1 VHILRSSAG
10 SQTPKEDRVAVE
22 APLEFLLHHPSL
34 GPEPL
39 SFGTTM
45 RTPGDDE
52 SLAAGL
58 LYGEGIVSKA
68 ADIEALESSTR
79 RPNVINVRLHPSVQ
93 IVPNTPSR
101 LFSAG
106 SSCGVC
112 GTTGLDAAIARA
124 AATHIPDTGHAAMS
138 LLMQLPDRMR
148 AAQSKFGYTG
158 GVHASALF
166 DFSGNLLNLAEDVGR
181 HNAFDKLV
189 GMSLMSGDLPLTNR
203 IVVLSESMRERI
215 ASKIGGTRASRI
227 DVIHNWADGSD
238 IRPLGEDSNPFVVDN
253 SLGESFVVLFSGNMG
268 RVNEFSTVMDAALL
282 LRERSDI
289 IFLFVGDGAK
299 ADEIREFQ
307 RKHNLTSL
315 RLLPYQPRHQ
325 LRYSLAAGDVLLVT
339 LAEGLAGLSVPSKA
353 YAIMA
358 AGRPLLFV
366 GDPKSDIARIIT
378 RYKCGAVFASG
389 DCAGLA
395 ELISEWSADSSKL
408 KEMGAAARSLFEE
421 RFDRSH
427 AVSAYLDTLNKC
439 VRPLAELSEP
449 AAVGSGD

>member
-1 VHILRSSAG
+1 MGTADTDIATPAASAAETPLSALSGTLTVHILRSSAV

-124 AATHIPDTGHAAMS
+124 AATHIPDTGHAAMA

-148 AAQSKFGYTG
+148 TAQSKFGYTG

-166 DFSGNLLNLAEDVGR
+166 NFSGELLNLAEDVGR

-189 GMSLMSGDLPLTNR
+189 GMNLMANEIPLSNR
-203 IVVLSESMRERI
+203 IVVLS
-215 ASKIGGTRASRI
+215 GRASFELVQKALRAGVSI
-227 DVIHNWADGSD
+227 LAAIGAPS
-238 IRPLGEDSNPFVVDN
+238 
-253 SLGESFVVLFSGNMG
+253 SLAVNLAVTSGLTLVG
-268 RVNEFSTVMDAALL
+268 F
-282 LRERSDI
+282 LRESHCNVYAHPGRLS
-289 IFLFVGDGAK
+289 LDGA
-299 ADEIREFQ
+299 
-307 RKHNLTSL
+307 
-315 RLLPYQPRHQ
+315 
-325 LRYSLAAGDVLLVT
+325 
-339 LAEGLAGLSVPSKA
+339 
-353 YAIMA
+353 
-358 AGRPLLFV
+358 
-366 GDPKSDIARIIT
+366 
-378 RYKCGAVFASG
+378 
-389 DCAGLA
+389 
-395 ELISEWSADSSKL
+395 
-408 KEMGAAARSLFEE
+408 
-421 RFDRSH
+421 
-427 AVSAYLDTLNKC
+427 
-439 VRPLAELSEP
+439 P
-449 AAVGSGD
+449 A